1 MNRFVSTVV
10 SGIVLAAG
18 CVSSAFGQEV
28 KYEKYTLPNGMTV
41 ILHEDRSLPV
51 ATVNIWY
58 RVGAQDEPPGR
69 SGFAHLFEHLMFMG
83 TKRVP
88 GNQFDVLMETGGGAN
103 NASTDLHRTNY
114 FSWGPS
120 KLLPTLLWLDAD
132 RLEDMGLQM
141 NQEKLDKQ
149 RDVVRNELRQVVEN
163 APYGK
168 ASEMVYKAL
177 YAPSHPYYYGVIGT
191 HEDLEAANVANVK
204 DFFANFYVPS
214 NASLV
219 VAGDFDGATIR
230 PMIDSMFGTLPAGQ
244 PVTRKYAKP
253 AQAIPVK
260 LDGVRRITAIDK
272 VQLPKVEYTYH
283 SPVAFG
289 EGDAEMQLAAAVLAN
304 GKSSRL
310 YKRLVID
317 EKIAAEVTAVQ
328 QGYPLGG
335 MFQIAVL
342 AKPDADLAKVEA
354 MVDEE
359 LARLVKDGP
368 TAEELDRNKATIE
381 MATLSGLQSI
391 DRKADRMNEYEY
403 YWGEPNSFKRDLDR
417 FRNATPAKVREW
429 SKETIKQDARVI
441 VRVLPEEPERGATTR
456 DARPADGATGE
467 FKVPA
472 AQMAT
477 LSNGLRV
484 ALWTRSELP
493 LVALHL
499 VSKPGGGLDAKGA
512 EGRASLA
519 AEMMTQGAGELDA
532 LAFEDAVQAI
542 GGSFSAGADHETI
555 GVSMTV
561 LKRNVERGVGLFA
574 DAVIRPRMESKDWE
588 RVKSLRIDDLKQAL
602 ESPGVAAAAVGDRLV
617 YGEKNPYAFS
627 SEGTIASVE
636 KMGIEEVDA
645 ARKGMADP
653 AHCTL
658 LVAGDVTLDEL
669 TPMLE
674 KAFGGWKSGGG
685 KVETRREFAVE
696 PRKGLVVA
704 IVDRPGATQTMIRFQ
719 SPGVKYTD
727 PNRVKLR
734 LLSTLLGGSFTSRL
748 NQNLREDHGYTYG
761 ARSRYAMEV
770 SAGTFNAGASV
781 QAEVTG
787 AALKEFMKEFNRLRA
802 GDVTEDDA
810 RKVRETARN
819 EIVRGFQGLSGLLSV
834 GETMLVNGLAFD
846 TVAADM
852 AMMERVTAADLNAI
866 AKSALPIESGVLVL
880 VGDKALIMEQIKEL
894 GFAEPVFF
902 DAQGN
907 PAK

>member
-1 MNRFVSTVV
+1 MNRFFSVV
-10 SGIVLAAG
+10 PGIVIAAG
-18 CVSSAFGQEV
+18 FAASAVGQDV
-28 KYEKYTLPNGMTV
+28 VYEKYTLPNGMTV

-120 KLLPTLLWLDAD
+120 TLLPTLLWLDAD

-204 DFFANFYVPS
+204 DFFANFYVPN

-219 VAGDFDGATIR
+219 VAGDFDSAAVR
-230 PMIDSMFGTLPAGQ
+230 PLIDSLFGTLPAGQ

-289 EGDAEMQLAAAVLAN
+289 NGDAEMQLAAAVLADGN
-304 GKSSRL
+304 SSRL

-317 EKIAAEVTAVQ
+317 EQIAAEVSAMQ

-342 AKPDADLAKVEA
+342 AKPDADLARVEA
-354 MVDEE
+354 LVDEE
-359 LARLVKDGP
+359 LAKLIKDGP
-368 TAEELDRNKATIE
+368 TAEELDRYKATIE
-381 MATLSGLQSI
+381 MATLASLQSI

-417 FRNATPAKVREW
+417 FRSATPAKVREW
-429 SKETIKQDARVI
+429 AEETIKQNARVI
-441 VRVLPEEPERGATTR
+441 VRVLPEEPERAASPR
-456 DARPADGATGE
+456 DARPKDGATSE

-472 AQMAT
+472 PQTAT

-484 ALWTRSELP
+484 ALWTRSDLP

-499 VSKPGGGLDAKGA
+499 VSKPGGALDAKGA

-519 AEMMTQGAGELDA
+519 AEMMTQGAGELDS
-532 LAFEDAVQAI
+532 LAFGDAVQAI
-542 GGSFSAGADHETI
+542 GGSFSASTDHETL

-574 DAVIRPRMESKDWE
+574 DAVVRPRMEAKDWE
-588 RVKSLRIDDLKQAL
+588 RVRSLRADDLRQAL
-602 ESPGVAAAAVGDRLV
+602 ESPAAAATMVADRMV
-617 YGEKNPYAFS
+617 YGESNPYAFPAG
-627 SEGTIASVE
+627 GTVKSVE
-636 KMGIEEVDA
+636 AMTLEQVQA
-645 ARKGMADP
+645 ARKSLVDP
-653 AHCTL
+653 AFCTL
-658 LVAGDVTLDEL
+658 LVAGDVTLAEL

-674 KAFGGWKSGGG
+674 RALGSWTGANMQPG
-685 KVETRREFAVE
+685 TRSEFAIQ
-696 PRKGLVVA
+696 PRSSLKLA

-761 ARSRYAMEV
+761 ARSRYAMEI
-770 SAGTFNAGASV
+770 SAGTFSAGASV

-787 AALKEFMKEFNRLRA
+787 AALREFMKEFNRLRA
-802 GDVTEDDA
+802 GDVSEDDA

-819 EIVRGFQGLSGLLSV
+819 ETVRGFQGLSGLLGV
-834 GETMLVNGLAFD
+834 AETMLVNGLSFD

-852 AMMERVTAADLNAI
+852 AMIDKVTAADLNAI

-880 VGDKALIMEQIKEL
+880 VGDKALILEQIKDL
-894 GFAEPVFF
+894 GLGEPVFV
-902 DAQGN
+902 DAEGN
-907 PAK
+907 PVK